1 MSPRMGAHVDDRG
14 VRLEE
19 AAVLL
24 FEDRFVIDAD
34 AMATGQFGEEA
45 MDGDDIHGGQGAFR
59 WGRSKPGLLKKGRS
73 LRGTVSGSRY
83 INNNRNL
90 AEI

>member
-1 MSPRMGAHVDDRG
+1 MSPRMGADVDDRG

-34 AMATGQFGEEA
+34 TMATGQFSEEA